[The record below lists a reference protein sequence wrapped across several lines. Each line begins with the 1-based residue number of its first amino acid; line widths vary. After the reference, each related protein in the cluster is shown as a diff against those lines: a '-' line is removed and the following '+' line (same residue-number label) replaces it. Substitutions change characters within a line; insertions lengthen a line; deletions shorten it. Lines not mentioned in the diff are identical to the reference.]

1 MCNWSMCTAA
11 VLRDFDDDYI
21 RREAQAPSP
30 SFSFLGCHWHCPV
43 RANDGPPLPPP
54 PLIEISLRRGS
65 LSFFEVE
72 NHFLICDSLVVVVCN
87 EWVSGRFLS
96 RALEDRVLYIGGR
109 LMSLMNDRLIHK
121 NKVQPSY
128 NLMTEWQLLPSR
140 GGGGHTVKDRIRLCS
155 MDSSKLLLLS
165 LLLLF
170 WLLLF
175 MAQNWVTEEHSVK
188 VVQVERLPL
197 SYRTTVSNGP
207 ILCLQHYSL
216 LAAGSHSESA
226 AEL

>member
-30 SFSFLGCHWHCPV
+30 SFSLLGCHWHCPV
-43 RANDGPPLPPP
+43 RANDGPPLPSP

-72 NHFLICDSLVVVVCN
+72 NHFLICDSLVVVCN

-96 RALEDRVLYIGGR
+96 RALEDRLLYIGGR

-128 NLMTEWQLLPSR
+128 NLMTETDNCFRLKEKEGALSR
-140 GGGGHTVKDRIRLCS
+140 TSVFALWTHLSCCCRCCFGCCCLWHKTEWLKCTQWRLS
-155 MDSSKLLLLS
+155 
-165 LLLLF
+165 
-170 WLLLF
+170 
-175 MAQNWVTEEHSVK
+175 
-188 VVQVERLPL
+188 R
-197 SYRTTVSNGP
+197 
-207 ILCLQHYSL
+207 
-216 LAAGSHSESA
+216 
-226 AEL
+226 